1 MPRSPSRIP
10 QCGRRPRATSRVSS
24 PEQGMVSS
32 GRRQILSA
40 ELPMWRPAGR
50 PGPPRSRS
58 SESTWARDGCDSA
71 SLRDDD
77 STAAM
82 PNPGL
87 VHVIPMVPVFLSTL
101 MIGLL
106 LGVFAMLAGVER
118 RSRGSSVS
126 ALAGP
131 IVSRES
137 LAAASNAISARF
149 HIPVIATFAT
159 VFGAVGYPLSRYSG
173 LRPGWQLLITSIAGG
188 AAVAGTVV
196 LIARWA
202 VPSARRDVPDERY
215 LLQGMFAQV
224 MDPIERE
231 R

>member
-1 MPRSPSRIP
+1 
-10 QCGRRPRATSRVSS
+10 
-24 PEQGMVSS
+24 
-32 GRRQILSA
+32 
-40 ELPMWRPAGR
+40 
-50 PGPPRSRS
+50 
-58 SESTWARDGCDSA
+58 
-71 SLRDDD
+71 
-77 STAAM
+77 M
-82 PNPGL
+82 PNSGL
-87 VHVIPMVPVFLSTL
+87 VHVTAMVPVFLSTL

-118 RSRGSSVS
+118 RSRGSSVG

-131 IVSRES
+131 LVSRES

-149 HIPVIATFAT
+149 HIPVMAAFAT
-159 VFGAVGYPLSRYSG
+159 VFGAVGYPVSRYSG
-173 LRPGWQLLITSIAGG
+173 LRPGWQLLIASIAGG

-202 VPSARRDVPDERY
+202 VPSARRDVPDARY

-231 R
+231 RAGRIALEMDGTLHAVQAMSLTGDSIASGTEVVIERIEGETAFVEPWSAVERRL